1 MSVAS
6 RVGMLAVR
14 SWRFQS
20 VKSDISGGLG
30 AVFSFQCQVFSK
42 NLDGDGM
49 GILGWMDGNRGVHG
63 VTRPTTRGLAR
74 RWMIVSG
81 FTAGR
86 KSCAGLER
94 CRAIKCL
101 LRRQTE
107 SQRDFVHHRRVAR
120 GGGRGVSHRTRG
132 AGAPRERSAFIA
144 PGISRGRRGNDWRRW
159 DRSGDGKSR
168 RCAGP
173 PPRPTQTDP
182 PCWSHW

>member
-49 GILGWMDGNRGVHG
+49 GNLGWLAGNRGAHG

-74 RWMIVSG
+74 RWMIVGAYMDVSSCKKKPVATRPASSG
-81 FTAGR
+81 
-86 KSCAGLER
+86 
-94 CRAIKCL
+94 
-101 LRRQTE
+101 
-107 SQRDFVHHRRVAR
+107 
-120 GGGRGVSHRTRG
+120 
-132 AGAPRERSAFIA
+132 
-144 PGISRGRRGNDWRRW
+144 WR
-159 DRSGDGKSR
+159 
-168 RCAGP
+168 
-173 PPRPTQTDP
+173 
-182 PCWSHW
+182 